1 MSPVPCSWIS
11 PLPREQRVSDAPNSQ
26 VGWAET
32 IALNGGW
39 GGVGGQALQE
49 ELQARGS
56 LFLSFPGPDGK
67 WKEGFLDS
75 WQQPL

>member
-11 PLPREQRVSDAPNSQ
+11 PLPLEQRVSDAPNSP

-32 IALNGGW
+32 IALNGAGG
-39 GGVGGQALQE
+39 GGVQE

-56 LFLSFPGPDGK
+56 LFLSSFPGPDGK